1 MKKLSRRDR
10 GVNET
15 EACIW
20 ALIERPGLDLHP
32 ETAALKRAA
41 ARVQAGEAS
50 LQEMIT
56 TLTGEQPTYEPRDT
70 DA

>member
-1 MKKLSRRDR
+1 MKKPSRRDR

-20 ALIERPGLDLHP
+20 ALIERPGLVLHP
-32 ETAALKRAA
+32 ETALIRAA